1 MNFNEKKQFI
11 QNESKH
17 MEINDKV
24 LQSNELRYPAYLKE
38 LGAIKTMKDI
48 IN

>member
-24 LQSNELRYPAYLKE
+24 LQSNELRYQAYLKE
-38 LGAIKTMKDI
+38 QEAMKIMNETID
-48 IN
+48 